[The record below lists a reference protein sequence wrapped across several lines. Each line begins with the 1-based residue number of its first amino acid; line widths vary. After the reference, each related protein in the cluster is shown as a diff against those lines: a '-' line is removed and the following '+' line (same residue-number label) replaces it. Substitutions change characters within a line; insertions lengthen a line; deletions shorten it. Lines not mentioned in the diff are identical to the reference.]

1 MAKIVGFTTRVD
13 GYNTKAGAMNSTLFI
28 NACTAAAKKLDIN
41 FLDLRTKRQAGK
53 FFKGKGIVYTNTIG
67 SEE

>member
-1 MAKIVGFTTRVD
+1 MAKIVGFTKRVD
-13 GYNTKAGAMNSTLFI
+13 GYSTKAGAMTSTIFV
-28 NACTAAAKKLDIN
+28 NACAAAAKKLDIN

-67 SEE
+67 SKE